1 MEMHESKITLLA
13 NGIFSSLSGEIEALK
28 LSTLDCGCVY
38 CQRVLS
44 NGSKPL
50 SYEIYRSV
58 KAGRCEKCMEFE
70 DSWEERVKN
79 KVVIYKSDIKMEG
92 NE

>member
-50 SYEIYRSV
+50 SYEIYRS
-58 KAGRCEKCMEFE
+58 AEDGRCGKCMEFE
-70 DSWEERVKN
+70 DSWEERVKH
-79 KVVIYKSDIKMEG
+79 KVVIYQGDIRVEG

>member
-1 MEMHESKITLLA
+1 MEMTESKIMSLA
-13 NGIFSSLSGEIEALK
+13 KEIHSSLPGEIEALK

-50 SYEIYRSV
+50 SYEIYRS
-58 KAGRCEKCMEFE
+58 AEDGRCGKCMEFE
-70 DSWEERVKN
+70 DSWEERVKH
-79 KVVIYKSDIKMEG
+79 KVVICQGDIRVEE